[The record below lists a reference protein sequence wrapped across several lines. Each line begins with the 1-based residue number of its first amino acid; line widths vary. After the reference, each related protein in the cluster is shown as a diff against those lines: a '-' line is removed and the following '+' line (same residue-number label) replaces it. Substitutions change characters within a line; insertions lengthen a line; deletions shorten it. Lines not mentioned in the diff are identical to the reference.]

1 MNELVR
7 QVELYGYAV
16 IILSLFLG
24 IVGVPAP
31 EESMMFL
38 VGVLAGYGQLQLIA
52 AILSTMLGVFCGMV
66 VAYGLGRKVG
76 QPILSKFGKY
86 VGLNEEN
93 WSRVSKGYSRNAF
106 RTIVLGLYI
115 PGVRQLSPYFAGM
128 AKVPFR
134 KYCFY
139 AACGTILWTVP
150 FIVGGYYLG
159 TAFHIDPMYAPYIG
173 IVFFI
178 LFIVYVLW
186 KKGKAGRNKR
196 RVNQ

>member
-1 MNELVR
+1 MDELIK

-16 IILSLFLG
+16 IILSLFFG
-24 IVGVPAP
+24 IVGIPAP

-38 VGVLAGYGQLQLIA
+38 VGILVGYDQLQLLLA
-52 AILSTMLGVFCGMV
+52 LLSTMCGVFIGMLA
-66 VAYGLGRKVG
+66 AYGLGRKVG
-76 QPILSKFGKY
+76 QPILQRFGKY
-86 VGLNEEN
+86 IGLNEEN
-93 WSRVSKGYSRNAF
+93 WNRVSKGYSRNAF

-128 AKVPFR
+128 ARVPFR
-134 KYCFY
+134 QYCLY
-139 AACGTILWTVP
+139 AALGTVLWTVP
-150 FIVGGYYLG
+150 FTLGGYYLG

-196 RVNQ
+196 RAT

>member
-1 MNELVR
+1 MDELIK

-16 IILSLFLG
+16 IILSLFFG

-38 VGVLAGYGQLQLIA
+38 VGVLAGYDRLELLL
-52 AILSTMLGVFCGMV
+52 AIVCTMLGVYIGMI
-66 VAYGLGRKVG
+66 VAYGLGRKIG
-76 QPILSKFGKY
+76 EPILQRFGKY
-86 VGLNEEN
+86 IGLNEEN
-93 WSRVSKGYSRNAF
+93 WRRVSKGYSRNAF

-134 KYCFY
+134 QYCFY
-139 AACGTILWTVP
+139 AACGTILWTIP
-150 FIVGGYYLG
+150 FTLGGYYLG
-159 TAFHIDPMYAPYIG
+159 AAFHIDPMYAPYIG
-173 IVFFI
+173 IGFFI

-196 RVNQ
+196 RAT